1 MAQACTGERRLR
13 LRVRTDRKEDRISA
27 LPNSLLEHIISFIPT
42 KVAIATSILSKRWK
56 PIWRSQMNLDL
67 DDKSF
72 PDTFAFH
79 QFFNSFITMRDNTLP
94 ILSFH
99 LTSRHGIYSNHH
111 LYDFVYPAVTRGV
124 ETLIIDLCHRNT
136 LPSIVLTTKTLSV
149 LKLKRIKLNNDFQSV
164 DLPSLKVLHLEYVT
178 FKGLSYLHKLLS
190 GCPILQELNCSDLIM
205 HMHTMMPPLGFAI
218 SNLVRATLYGK
229 TYIGLEWLHNVE
241 HLNMY
246 AYRMPPTIH
255 GVFHNLTHLELM
267 FIFDDLGLYGTF
279 QWSWLIKLLQ
289 NTPNLQTLIIY
300 DLYKQSFLI
309 QEEWEEPEIVPECL
323 LSRLTKCSLTNNRL
337 IHSQL
342 PFAKYIMQNSRLLNT
357 IRIRTAESLDTNTK
371 LQMLIELS
379 SCPRISPTSKLFFV

>member
-178 FKGLSYLHKLLS
+178 FKG
-190 GCPILQELNCSDLIM
+190 
-205 HMHTMMPPLGFAI
+205 FAI

>member
-149 LKLKRIKLNNDFQSV
+149 LKWKRIKLNNDFQSV

-178 FKGLSYLHKLLS
+178 FK
-190 GCPILQELNCSDLIM
+190 
-205 HMHTMMPPLGFAI
+205 GFAI